1 MQIVNGAI
9 DNAKIGNYIQSSNW
23 NGSTGWHINKNG
35 SATFMNAT
43 IRGNITADSGTL
55 NNVTINSSCVIKG
68 MLDATQ
74 VRGDFVKAVGK
85 RFPHKNANWPNGTL
99 TVRIE
104 DDHKF
109 NRQIIIPAIHHNGSM
124 RSYEHNDL
132 WDTCRLI
139 VKKNGSVL
147 YDRTATSGCMYSGV
161 IDMPAGQGAVT
172 LTFEVSC
179 DGVNNYNPIGYIS
192 DLTVLV
198 TKKASTGISIS

>member
-1 MQIVNGAI
+1 
-9 DNAKIGNYIQSSNW
+9 
-23 NGSTGWHINKNG
+23 
-35 SATFMNAT
+35 
-43 IRGNITADSGTL
+43 
-55 NNVTINSSCVIKG
+55 

-161 IDMPAGQGAVT
+161 IDMPAGQGR
-172 LTFEVSC
+172 
-179 DGVNNYNPIGYIS
+179 
-192 DLTVLV
+192 
-198 TKKASTGISIS
+198 